1 MTRCEA
7 TAGPREAAPGW
18 ASSRRAGAVVVL
30 VAAGALLAGCSGGP
44 SQPIP
49 TDTGEPVQS
58 PSAAP
63 SPTSESPDPSGS
75 PGAEQPEIP
84 EITEDDLLETDDWQ
98 EFDNGFIDF
107 EYPPGWDVVTS
118 SGPAASWLMDV
129 VDEEGVVVAQ
139 FTPEPFEGDAD
150 GPILVSAVEEL
161 GRIAVDTDADADQ
174 LLLTVATEPSEDAAE
189 NVRKFQV
196 GLLDPD
202 QAEAWLTEL
211 RSPLGF
217 MQTDDD
223 WAYFVSTAE
232 FIQLD
237 GETVKDPTDV
247 QIAEFMGSER
257 YLQLLTL
264 MESVD

>member
-1 MTRCEA
+1 MTRGEA
-7 TAGPREAAPGW
+7 TQHPRSARPGRARTRG
-18 ASSRRAGAVVVL
+18 ASAVVVL
-30 VAAGALLAGCSGGP
+30 AATGALLAGCTGGQAEP
-44 SQPIP
+44 TP

-63 SPTSESPDPSGS
+63 SPTSESPDPSSS
-75 PGAEQPEIP
+75 PETEQPEIP
-84 EITEDDLLETDDWQ
+84 EITEDDLLETYDWQ
-98 EFDNGFIDF
+98 EFDNGFVEF
-107 EYPPGWDVVTS
+107 EYPPEWDVVTS
-118 SGPAASWLMDV
+118 AGPAASWLMDV
-129 VDEEGVVVAQ
+129 VDEEGGVVAQ

-150 GPILVSAVEEL
+150 GPILVSAVDEL

-174 LLLTVATEPSEDAAE
+174 ILLTVATEPSEDATE

-196 GLLDPD
+196 GILDPE

-232 FIQLD
+232 FLQLD
-237 GETVKDPTDV
+237 GETVEDPDDA
-247 QIAEFMGSER
+247 QIAEFMGTER